1 MAILNPRKELQDK
14 ISALK
19 QQIKLEEE
27 YQDLVSYKN

>member
-27 YQDLVSYKN
+27 SATRIKA